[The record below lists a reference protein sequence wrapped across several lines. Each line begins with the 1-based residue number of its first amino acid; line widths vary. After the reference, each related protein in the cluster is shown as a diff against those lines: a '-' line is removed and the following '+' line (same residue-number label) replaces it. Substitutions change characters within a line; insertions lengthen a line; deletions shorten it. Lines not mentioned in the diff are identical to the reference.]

1 MNQKN
6 IDIINICL
14 DIVGA
19 IGNRISKA
27 DIKGAKVAFEIVA
40 EKQIPKQAEIVD
52 YNYSNLP
59 VVGCPVCKSRKIN
72 STQNYNHCPD
82 CGQAI
87 SWEDE

>member
-1 MNQKN
+1 MNQIN
-6 IDIINICL
+6 IDVINICL
-14 DIVGA
+14 DMMETF
-19 IGNRISKA
+19 GNEKSKVDISE
-27 DIKGAKVAFEIVA
+27 AKEAFEIVA
-40 EKQIPKQAEIVD
+40 EKQMPKQAEIVD

-87 SWEDE
+87 SWEGE